1 MEQRWLFFS
10 FLFLL
15 LLFAF
20 RVFFFFSLLG
30 FVVALFLTF
39 LGFRVRERTDPS
51 RMVEILS
58 IILYIKG
65 GQPSVHQLFSFVRS
79 LRLFII
85 PSMLCCL
92 SVYFLNGP
100 SPFLKIF

>member
-20 RVFFFFSLLG
+20 RVFFFSLLG

-58 IILYIKG
+58 IILYKKRWSAKR
-65 GQPSVHQLFSFVRS
+65 PSTFFVRS
-79 LRLFII
+79 FFASFHYPLDA
-85 PSMLCCL
+85 MLSFGVL
-92 SVYFLNGP
+92 PERSVSLPQNF
-100 SPFLKIF
+100 